1 MTSAAEREMVSVII
15 PTRNRQA
22 LLLRTLRTALR
33 QDVGNLEVIVVDNG
47 SEDGTSAALRRVGDE
62 RLRLVHHEPLGV
74 AEARNRGLE
83 AARGRWVA
91 FLDDDDLWSPRKL
104 GRQLAAIRAVPGAG
118 WSAVGAV
125 TVSNTWE
132 VRRVRHPPTSDQVC
146 RLVLASNPIPGG
158 GSGVLADTQLVRQLG
173 CFDPLLGMLADWD
186 LWIRLA
192 LAADMAPVAEP
203 LMLTVRHEN
212 NMSLD
217 VSRSLHELHRIGEKY
232 LDERRRLNVPSH
244 ELGMLR
250 WIAWSEARAG
260 RRWAAI
266 RTYLRLAGRQPSWWV
281 LSRMAMAAL
290 GPRALALRERQSAA
304 RIPLGPFDQA
314 KGLICEIRAVIDEAE
329 Y

>member
-1 MTSAAEREMVSVII
+1 MTSAAERETVSVVI
-15 PTRNRQA
+15 PTRNRRQ

-33 QDVGNLEVIVVDNG
+33 QDVGDLEVIVVDNG
-47 SEDGTSAALRRVGDE
+47 SEDGTSAALRRISDE
-62 RLRLVHHEPLGV
+62 RLRVIRHEPPGV

-83 AARGRWVA
+83 VARGRWVA

-104 GRQLAAIRAVPGAG
+104 GRQLAAIRAFPGAG

-125 TVSNTWE
+125 TITSTWQM
-132 VRRVRHPPTSDQVC
+132 RRVRQPPISADVR

-158 GSGVLADTQLVRQLG
+158 GSGVLADTQLVRRLG

-203 LMLTVRHEN
+203 LMLTVRHEH

-217 VSRSLHELHRIGEKY
+217 VSGSLHELHRIGEKY
-232 LDERRRLNVPSH
+232 LDARRRLDVPSH

-250 WIAWSEARAG
+250 WIAWSEAMAG
-260 RRWAAI
+260 RRWTAI
-266 RTYLRLAGRQPSWWV
+266 RTYLRLAGRQPARWV
-281 LSRMAMAAL
+281 LSRMVMAAL
-290 GPRALALRERQSAA
+290 GSRVLRFRERQSAA
-304 RIPLGPFDQA
+304 RIPREAVDQA
-314 KGLICEIRAVIDEAE
+314 HGLIREIRAVIDEA
-329 Y
+329 